1 MEDVQYAVICVDDD
15 PYILQMLSFQLS
27 KIVDSRYTLLEYY
40 TKPEEVMINIEEL
53 VKDNIKIIFA
63 LVDFQMPTMSGA
75 DLIKD
80 IKASY
85 PDLTCVML
93 SGQANKK
100 SLNELKKQKLLDNF
114 ISKPWD
120 EEVLFEII
128 RPILLESAL

>member
-1 MEDVQYAVICVDDD
+1 MDDVQYAVICVDDD

-40 TKPEEVMINIEEL
+40 TKPEEVMMNIEEL

-100 SLNELKKQKLLDNF
+100 SLNELKNQKLLDNF
-114 ISKPWD
+114 IPKPWD